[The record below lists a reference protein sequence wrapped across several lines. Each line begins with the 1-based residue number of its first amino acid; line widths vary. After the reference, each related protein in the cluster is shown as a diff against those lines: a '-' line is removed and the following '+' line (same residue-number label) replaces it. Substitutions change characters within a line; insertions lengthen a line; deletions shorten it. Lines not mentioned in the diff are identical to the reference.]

1 MINRPNLKRS
11 LTIWLIL
18 SPLLIAIL
26 FPFIVMFLT
35 SIKPRS
41 EVFSYPPKWFPSTV
55 RWQNFVDMWQAVG
68 FGPALWNSLLVS
80 VGTTILVLVVSV
92 PAAYALA
99 RFKFRAKTLFRQFL
113 LGTQMLSPIVL
124 VLGLFHL
131 AVAIGMVD
139 NKYALILFYAAFN
152 ITFAVWMLQSYFN
165 AIPVEL
171 EEAAFID
178 GCSRWNAV
186 LCVFIPLALPALVVT
201 SVFTFINSWNEF
213 VVALTLLRSE
223 ENFTLPLKIFSLVGG
238 RYSVEW
244 EQVMAAVL
252 LATLPVAVVFTWL
265 QKYLMRGMMMGA
277 IK

>member
-1 MINRPNLKRS
+1 MNRPLARKS
-11 LTIWLIL
+11 LLIWLIL

-26 FPFIVMFLT
+26 FPFVVMFLT
-35 SIKPRS
+35 AVKPRA
-41 EVFSYPPKWFPSTV
+41 EVFSYPPRWLPSTF
-55 RWQNFVDMWQAVG
+55 RWQNFADMWQAVG
-68 FGPALWNSLLVS
+68 FGPALFNSLLIS
-80 VGTTILVLVVSV
+80 IGTTILVLIVSV

-99 RFKFRAKTLFRQFL
+99 RFRFRAKNLFRQFL
-113 LGTQMLSPIVL
+113 LGTQMLSPILL

-131 AVAIGMVD
+131 AVNLRMVD

-178 GCSRWNAV
+178 GCSRWSAV
-186 LCVFIPLALPALVVT
+186 LRIFVPLALPALVVT

-213 VVALTLLRSE
+213 VVALTLLRSDD
-223 ENFTLPLKIFSLVGG
+223 NFTLPLRIFSLVGG

-252 LATLPVAVVFTWL
+252 IATLPVAIVFTWL

>member
-1 MINRPNLKRS
+1 VNRPLAKKS
-11 LTIWLIL
+11 LLIWLIL

-26 FPFIVMFLT
+26 FPFVVMFLT
-35 SIKPRS
+35 ALKPRA
-41 EVFSYPPKWFPSTV
+41 EVFSYPTRWLPSV
-55 RWQNFVDMWQAVG
+55 FRWQNFVEMWQAVG
-68 FGPALWNSLLVS
+68 FGPALLNSLLIS
-80 VGTTILVLVVSV
+80 FGTTILVLIVSV

-99 RFKFRAKTLFRQFL
+99 RFRFRGKNLFRQFL
-113 LGTQMLSPIVL
+113 LGTQMLSPILL

-131 AVAIGMVD
+131 AVNLRMVD

-165 AIPVEL
+165 AIPIEL

-178 GCSRWNAV
+178 GCSRWGAV
-186 LCVFIPLALPALVVT
+186 LRVFIPLALPALVVT

-223 ENFTLPLKIFSLVGG
+223 ENFTLPLRIFSLVGG

-252 LATLPVAVVFTWL
+252 LATLPVAIVFTWL
-265 QKYLMRGMMMGA
+265 QKYLMQGMMMGA